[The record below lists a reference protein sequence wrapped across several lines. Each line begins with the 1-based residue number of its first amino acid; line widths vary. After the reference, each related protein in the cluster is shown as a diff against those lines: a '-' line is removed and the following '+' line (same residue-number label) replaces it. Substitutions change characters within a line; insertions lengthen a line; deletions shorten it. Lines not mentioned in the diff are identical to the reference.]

1 MKRSYDPKSRLNFVP
16 LPKTIDRKSSQCP
29 EDEKAIERSQLLYLY
44 QTGGLKCHHS
54 TFLCQLSVG
63 VVNQSVGI
71 VNLSVS
77 MGHVTDA
84 SSNLEMRGESERS
97 KMCQSNS
104 GKLRKKDDL
113 LNLKRELLVGKPL
126 GIPFLG
132 VRGRKGCPLKLQ

>member
-1 MKRSYDPKSRLNFVP
+1 M
-16 LPKTIDRKSSQCP
+16 
-29 EDEKAIERSQLLYLY
+29 
-44 QTGGLKCHHS
+44 
-54 TFLCQLSVG
+54 G

-84 SSNLEMRGESERS
+84 SSDLEMRGGSGRS

-104 GKLRKKDDL
+104 EKLRKKDEL
-113 LNLKRELLVGKPL
+113 LNFRRELSVGKPL

-132 VRGRKGCPLKLQ
+132 VRGKKGCPLKQQ

>member
-1 MKRSYDPKSRLNFVP
+1 MP
-16 LPKTIDRKSSQCP
+16 LPKIIDRKSSQCP
-29 EDEKAIERSQLLYLY
+29 EDEKVIERSELLYLY

-63 VVNQSVGI
+63 VVNQKVGI

-84 SSNLEMRGESERS
+84 SSDLEMRGGSERS

-104 GKLRKKDDL
+104 GKLRRKDEL
-113 LNLKRELLVGKPL
+113 LNFRRELSVGKPL

-132 VRGRKGCPLKLQ
+132 VRGRMGCPLKLQ

>member
-1 MKRSYDPKSRLNFVP
+1 MP

-29 EDEKAIERSQLLYLY
+29 EDEKALERSELLFLY

-63 VVNQSVGI
+63 VVNLSVGI

-84 SSNLEMRGESERS
+84 SSNLEMRGGSERS
-97 KMCQSNS
+97 KMCQSNTR
-104 GKLRKKDDL
+104 KLRGKDEP
-113 LNLKRELLVGKPL
+113 LNFKRELLVGKSL